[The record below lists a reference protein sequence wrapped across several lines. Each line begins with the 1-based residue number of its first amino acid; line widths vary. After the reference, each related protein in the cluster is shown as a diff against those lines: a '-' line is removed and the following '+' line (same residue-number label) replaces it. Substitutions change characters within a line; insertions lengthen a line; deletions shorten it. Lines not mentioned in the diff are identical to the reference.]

1 MFYKN
6 MFSIYMENVLLQ
18 YITIFTVILNTYNW
32 SILGSLGIGFRGDL
46 LGPKFSEFSLNDSLT
61 GLQTYR
67 MDKEKALY
75 LLYLI

>member
-1 MFYKN
+1 MFNKN
-6 MFSIYMENVLLQ
+6 YIYIYMENVLLQ

-46 LGPKFSEFSLNDSLT
+46 LGTKFCEFSLNDSLT